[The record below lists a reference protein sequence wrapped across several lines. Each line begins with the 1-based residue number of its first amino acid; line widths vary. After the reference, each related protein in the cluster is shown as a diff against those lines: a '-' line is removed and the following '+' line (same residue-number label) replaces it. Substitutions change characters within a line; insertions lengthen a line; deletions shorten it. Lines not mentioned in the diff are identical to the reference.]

1 MGLVQE
7 VEREVGIPLLM
18 GNEMIRVIED
28 AISMGLGEHGPGAIL
43 LVLEKLADKQA
54 SG

>member
-1 MGLVQE
+1 MGLVHE
-7 VEREVGIPLLM
+7 VAREVDVPLLL